1 MSDDEDDN
9 GAPKKL
15 VPKEEP
21 KKEDEFS
28 GSHYDVRIKT
38 HWSGSNRCVIF
49 VFTNVSAEKNL
60 QRELVMKQYT
70 QIMFASVNHELRT
83 PINGKFYQ
91 HVIVFSYSKQSI
103 ASKAIR

>member
-1 MSDDEDDN
+1 
-9 GAPKKL
+9 
-15 VPKEEP
+15 
-21 KKEDEFS
+21 
-28 GSHYDVRIKT
+28 
-38 HWSGSNRCVIF
+38 
-49 VFTNVSAEKNL
+49 
-60 QRELVMKQYT
+60 MKQYT